1 MQDYINLYLIAV
13 LILFGFT
20 FWLIFSK
27 SKDEKIKIRDASLSN
42 DELEVH
48 AREMAYDHAVSKKLN
63 LFNWPVPR
71 MNENYKYILSVYK
84 ALNEDMQK
92 GIGTTPA
99 AEWLLDN
106 FYVIEEQVKGI
117 RKDLTK
123 EFYSRLPML
132 SSGPFKGYARIYTVA
147 LELVSHTDGRIDEK
161 VLLNYINAY
170 QSHNVLASRELWA
183 LAIMIKLA
191 LIENIRY
198 ICQTIEETQKQRR
211 RVEEILSIAKGENDI
226 DLKKLSSSIESEL
239 KGKYQIGSAFIEHL
253 AFKLRR
259 MGRAYSPILRQIDD
273 ILEINGTNTDT
284 ITHKE
289 HSEQTVRKG
298 SIGNC
303 ILSLKYI
310 ASSNWVDIFESL
322 SKVEN
327 ILKNDPDGTYN
338 QMDLASKNYYRK
350 RIEELALAFDV
361 SEKHIANKVIE
372 LAKRCM
378 ECNGDLSDVRNKR
391 RYHVGYYII
400 GEGLRELE
408 KEIGIRK
415 NPVKRFAAF
424 LKGHPLA
431 LYLGSVVILSTF
443 IGILFSRYIYSEA
456 LKYKGILA
464 SIGFLVSLLP
474 ATDVSINFINWLLNH
489 AFKPSFFPRIE
500 LKGSIPDEFSTMV
513 VIPALLPDEKRALS
527 LIDNLE
533 VYYLSNREKNLY
545 FALAGDYKDS
555 DEKDMPGDDNIVN
568 SAKNRI
574 NELNKKYSKD
584 GNDIFYFFH
593 RHRQYNERQ
602 KKWMGWERKRGALV
616 EFNDMLLGSKKTS
629 YSIVSKDISKL
640 PKVKYVI
647 TLDADTIL
655 PLGTAKKLIGTM
667 VHPLNLPE
675 IDEEKGVVVKGY
687 GLMQPRIGFD
697 IESVNKS
704 LFSRIFAGE
713 EGRDPYAS
721 AVSDV
726 YQDLFGE
733 GIFTGKGIYD
743 IDVFQKLLSNAIP
756 ENTVLSHDLLEG
768 SYIRA
773 GLVSDLELI
782 DGYPTKYNSYAM
794 RLHRWVRGDWQ
805 LIPWLSGHIRNR
817 LGKLVKNPLSTVSRW
832 KIVDNLRRSMVAPSV
847 MLLAALGFSLFP
859 GNICM
864 WIGIL
869 LFIMYFPF
877 ILSGIDYLAY
887 KPLRVILSRRYTP
900 AICGLKAAFLQI
912 TLQFV
917 FLPYQAYLMVNA
929 IAVTLTRVL
938 VTKRNMLEWVTAL
951 DTERTLKNSLKS
963 YVIKMRAGMLQAVV
977 IFGLAALFKPQWAIA
992 AFIVSA
998 GWFVSPYIAYRV
1010 SREEKK
1016 EEVPLDRDDVQ
1027 ELRIT
1032 ARKTWRYYE
1041 EFVNNKNNYLA
1052 PDNYQEEPPNGI
1064 AHRTS
1069 PTNIGLGML
1078 AALCARD
1085 FGYIGTDEMYK
1096 IIRRTV
1102 STIEKLDKWNGHL
1115 YNWYDTRT
1123 LNTLRPR
1130 YISTVDSGNFVCYL
1144 ITLKEGLLEYLNR
1157 PFIEKVLV
1165 DGIKDTINLSNG
1177 EEDGV
1182 VWETEI
1188 LDDFIKSF
1196 DKEDRFDLTLWIKA
1210 LDKLFEKRKEK
1221 SNKKNVW
1228 SFKVENMISGFKEEL
1243 NNYYSWSYLLFEI
1256 PEELTG
1262 GFGKEEIKKSID
1274 TIFELLK
1281 LNKPVAKL
1289 PDHYRKLIAEIDKLS
1304 KIIHKN
1310 KESGFINIKNWLD
1323 RLKHELEKS
1332 IQNTEQIISNYRYLI
1347 DRIDKISN
1355 EMEFIHLY
1363 DNKKQLFSIGYNIE
1377 ENSLTNSYYDLLA
1390 SEARQTSYIAIARG
1404 EVDVQHWFKLGRTL
1418 TRIDRYKGMISWSG
1432 TMFEYLM
1439 PLLIMKSIKN
1449 TLLDETYSFVLMS
1462 QKKYARQRNVPW
1474 GTSESGFYCLDIK
1487 LDYQYKAFGVPWL
1500 GLKRGL
1506 AEDMVV
1512 APYSTMLALPIDPHD
1527 AMRNLK
1533 RLAAEGANGAYG
1545 FYEAVDYTP
1554 ERLPIGSKYGIVK
1567 SYMAHH
1573 QGMSILALNNYLNS
1587 NIMQKRFHN
1596 DPVVD
1601 AAKLLLQEKVPAN
1614 IILTKENKERILPFN
1629 DISFD
1634 IEDSYREYNMPDF
1647 ELPKAHIL
1655 SNGAYCVMVTDKG
1668 TGYSRSTFID
1678 VTRWREDITFDNYGV
1693 FFYIKNDNTNE
1704 AWSSGYM
1711 PMAKHPDKYKV
1722 IFTSGMA
1729 KYIRKDGDIDTVTE
1743 VVVSSG
1749 DNAEIRR
1756 VTLVN
1761 HGSEACVLEVSS
1773 YFELVLAHHA
1783 ADVAHP
1789 AFSNLFIRTQFIPEL
1804 NCLIANRRPR
1814 SENDKSMWACSL
1826 LTVEGD
1832 VLGGIQYETDRF
1844 KFIGRGRDVTNP
1856 QALEPSKP
1864 LSNSVGAVLDPIM
1877 GMRYMIRIEP
1887 GKTARLNLVLG
1898 VSESREGVL
1907 DIAAKYVNAAIIP
1920 EEFNLAATRSRVEAR
1935 YLNLKTSEIEFYQE
1949 LISHILFMSPAQRLR
1964 QECII
1969 NNTRGQSALWQYGI
1983 SGDLPIVLLKLE
1995 KTEEIDIIYEILKAH
2010 EYWRYKNLKVDLV
2023 ILNEEENSY
2032 NNPLNGLI
2040 NDILSASHAHDMIN
2054 KPGGVFV
2061 LKHSDLSDEDINLIC
2076 AAAKVVLSGSAGDLK
2091 EQLYI
2096 RQERELSG
2104 LKSYKVPARNYE
2116 HKLNEEPELD
2126 FYNGIGGFKEGG
2138 REYEIILRTGVT
2150 TPLPWSNVIS
2160 NGKFGFLVTESGS
2173 GYTWHENS
2181 RENKLTTWSN
2191 DPVSD
2196 TPGEVIYL
2204 SDDETGEIWNVTP
2217 LPIREKEAYSVT
2229 HGYGYSIFRHSS
2241 HGFEQEL
2248 IQFVPVNDSIKLS
2261 LTRLK
2266 NISDSTREIS
2276 LYYYI
2281 RPVLGVNDQVTASHI
2296 STQKHESGAILIRN
2310 TYNEEFTGRVAFV
2323 HTSEKVSTFTC
2334 DRKEFFGGGTLSDP
2348 PGIKMVKLSE
2358 TTGAGIDPCV
2368 VICTSISFKPG
2379 EEKELV
2385 FMLGQERNG
2394 KSAEALMGKY
2404 RKISEVKKALSEI
2417 KGFWRDKLESIQF
2430 STPDKAMDC
2439 ILNGWLL
2446 YQVLS
2451 CRMWTRSGF
2460 YQAGGAYGFRDQL
2473 QDSLS
2478 VAHILPEITRA
2489 QILLHSKHQFIEG
2502 DVQHWWHE
2510 EKYKGTRTRFSDDL
2524 LWMPFVTAEYIR
2536 ITGDTDI
2543 LKVEMPFLED
2553 EPLRDFE
2560 DESYRIPRVS
2570 NEVSS
2575 LYDHCIRA
2583 IERSLRFGENG
2594 IPLIG
2599 SGDWNDGMN
2608 TVGNKGRGES
2618 IWLGWFMYSILM
2630 KFAPICSDMGEEERA
2645 RRYTD
2650 IAKDIVRAIEENA
2663 WDGNWYR
2670 RAYFDDGNPLGSI
2683 QNSECQIDSLA
2694 QSWAVISGAG
2704 DRERIGA
2711 AMKALE
2717 NYLIKMDEGLIKLLT
2732 PPFDEGDL
2740 EPGYIKSYVPGV
2752 RENGGQYT
2760 HAACWVV
2767 MAFAL
2772 LGDGDK
2778 ASELF
2783 NLLNPINHAKTH
2795 MEYSKYKVEPY
2806 VMAADVYSV
2815 EPHTGRGGWT
2825 WYTGAAGWMYRIGM
2839 EYILG
2844 FKKNGDNL
2852 LIDPCIPKGWGGFE
2866 IRYRYKETH
2875 YHISVKNPDGVNTG
2889 VSKVIVDGKEV
2900 EEKVIKL
2907 VNDKMEHEVE
2917 VVLGRK
2923 EL

>member
-13 LILFGFT
+13 LILLVFT

-27 SKDEKIKIRDASLSN
+27 SKDEKIKIRDASLTS
-42 DELEVH
+42 DELEAH

-71 MNENYKYILSVYK
+71 MNENYRYILSVYK

-106 FYVIEEQVKGI
+106 FYIIEEQVKGV

-123 EFYSRLPML
+123 EYYSRLPML
-132 SSGPFKGYARIYTVA
+132 RSGQLKGYARIYTVA

-170 QSHNVLASRELWA
+170 QSHNVLANRELWA

-198 ICQTIEETQKQRR
+198 ICQTIEESQNQRR
-211 RVEEILSIAKGENDI
+211 KVEEILSAAKCEEGIDI
-226 DLKKLSSSIESEL
+226 KKLIQNIEVEL
-239 KGKYQIGSAFIEHL
+239 KGQYQVNSAFIEHL
-253 AFKLRR
+253 AYKLRK
-259 MGRAYSPILRQIDD
+259 MGRAYSHVLRHIDD
-273 ILEINGTNTDT
+273 ILDINGTNVDS

-303 ILSLKYI
+303 IISLKFI
-310 ASSNWVDIFESL
+310 SSSNWVDIFEAL
-322 SKVEN
+322 SKVEDV
-327 ILKNDPDGTYN
+327 LRSDPNGTYN
-338 QMDLASKNYYRK
+338 LMDLSSKNYYRK
-350 RIEELALAFDV
+350 RIEELALDFDV
-361 SEKHIANKVIE
+361 SEKHVANKVVDLATRVLESIE
-372 LAKRCM
+372 DKNNVKCKRGC
-378 ECNGDLSDVRNKR
+378 
-391 RYHVGYYII
+391 HVGYYII
-400 GEGLRELE
+400 GEGLKELE
-408 KEIGIRK
+408 KEIGSK
-415 NPVKRFAAF
+415 KTFAKRMAG
-424 LKGHPLA
+424 LIKRSPLT
-431 LYLGSVVILSTF
+431 LYIGSVSILTILISA
-443 IGILFSRYIYSEA
+443 LFSSYIFNGVP
-456 LKYKGILA
+456 KFKGVLA
-464 SIGFLVSLLP
+464 AIGVLAVLVP
-474 ATDVSINFINWLLNH
+474 ATEVSINFINWILNH
-489 AFKPSFFPRIE
+489 VFKPSFFPRIE
-500 LKGSIPDEFSTMV
+500 LKDSIPNEYSTMV
-513 VIPALLPDEKRALS
+513 VIPALLPDEKRAVE
-527 LIDNLE
+527 LINNLE
-533 VYYLSNREKNLY
+533 VYYLSNRENNLY

-555 DEKDMPGDDNIVN
+555 AKKDMENDGKII
-568 SAKNRI
+568 SAALDRI
-574 NELNKKYSKD
+574 KELNKKYCKD
-584 GNDIFYFFH
+584 SNDIFYFFH
-593 RHRQYNERQ
+593 RHRQYNDRQ

-629 YSIVSKDISKL
+629 YSVTSTNISL
-640 PKVKYVI
+640 IPKVKYVI

-655 PLGTAKKLIGTM
+655 PLGTAKKLVGTM

-675 IDEEKGVVVKGY
+675 IDEEKGIVISGY

-743 IDVFQKLLSNAIP
+743 IDVFQKLLANAIP

-773 GLVSDLELI
+773 GLVTDLELI
-782 DGYPTKYNSYAM
+782 DGYPSKYNSYAM

-805 LIPWLSGHIRNR
+805 LLPWLRNNIRNR
-817 LGKLVKNPLSTVSRW
+817 SGKLVKNPLSMVSRW
-832 KIVDNLRRSMVAPSV
+832 KIIDNLRRSLIAPSLI
-847 MLLAALGFSLFP
+847 LLVALGFSIFP
-859 GNICM
+859 GNTDL

-869 LFIMYFPF
+869 LFINYFPF
-877 ILSGIDYLAY
+877 ILSGIDYLVY

-900 AICGLKAAFLQI
+900 VICGLKAAFLQI
-912 TLQFV
+912 TLQFL

-929 IAVTLTRVL
+929 ITITLARVL
-938 VTKRNMLEWVTAL
+938 ITKRNMLEWVTAL
-951 DTERTLKNSLKS
+951 DAEKTLKNSLKS
-963 YVIKMRAGMLQAVV
+963 YVIKMRTGV
-977 IFGLAALFKPQWAIA
+977 IEAIVLLGIALLFKQQSVIP
-992 AFIVSA
+992 AFIISVAWLLSP
-998 GWFVSPYIAYRV
+998 FVAYKV
-1010 SREEKK
+1010 SREEIKTVYPISN
-1016 EEVPLDRDDVQ
+1016 EDLL
-1027 ELRIT
+1027 ELRAV

-1052 PDNYQEEPPNGI
+1052 PDNYQEDPPNGI
-1064 AHRTS
+1064 AYRTS

-1096 IIRRTV
+1096 IVKRTV
-1102 STIEKLDKWNGHL
+1102 STIEKMDKWNGHL

-1144 ITLKEGLLEYLNR
+1144 ITLKEGLIEYLNR
-1157 PFIEKVLV
+1157 PLIEKVLV
-1165 DGIKDTINLSNG
+1165 NGIKDTVNLSG
-1177 EEDGV
+1177 KETDGV
-1182 VWETEI
+1182 FLETDE
-1188 LDDFIKSF
+1188 LDDFAKSF
-1196 DKEDRFDLTLWIKA
+1196 DETGRFDLALWSKA
-1210 LDKLFEKRKEK
+1210 LDRIVQNQRDKARKINAWSRK
-1221 SNKKNVW
+1221 VDYMVSN
-1228 SFKVENMISGFKEEL
+1228 FKEEL
-1243 NNYYSWSYLLFEI
+1243 RNYYSWSYLLFEV
-1256 PEELTG
+1256 PEELKNG
-1262 GFGKEEIKKSID
+1262 SHKNEIEKPIKA
-1274 TIFELLK
+1274 IFDLLK
-1281 LNKPVAKL
+1281 VNVALVKL
-1289 PDHYRKLIAEIDKLS
+1289 PEHYRVINIEIDKLN
-1304 KIIHKN
+1304 KNIAKN
-1310 KESGFINIKNWLD
+1310 KESSFVNIKNWLD

-1332 IQNTEQIISNYRYLI
+1332 AQNVEQIISNYRYLI
-1347 DRIDKISN
+1347 DRIDKISC
-1355 EMEFIHLY
+1355 ETEFIHLY

-1404 EVDVQHWFKLGRTL
+1404 EVDAQHWFKLGRTL

-1439 PLLIMKSIKN
+1439 PLLIMKSVKN
-1449 TLLDETYSFVLMS
+1449 TLLDETYSFVLRS
-1462 QKKYARQRNVPW
+1462 QKKYAKQRNVPW
-1474 GTSESGFYCLDIK
+1474 GTSESGFYSFDIK

-1512 APYSTMLALPIDPHD
+1512 APYSTMLALPVDPHD
-1527 AMRNLK
+1527 SVRNLK
-1533 RLAAEGANGAYG
+1533 KLAAEGANGPYG
-1545 FYEAVDYTP
+1545 YYEAIDYTP

-1573 QGMSILALNNYLNS
+1573 QGMSILALNNYLNG
-1587 NIMQKRFHN
+1587 NIMQRRFHN

-1601 AAKLLLQEKVPAN
+1601 AAKLLLQEKVPTN
-1614 IILTKENKERILPFN
+1614 ILFTKENKERILPFT
-1629 DISFD
+1629 DVTFD
-1634 IEDSYREYNMPDF
+1634 VEDSYREYDMPDYV
-1647 ELPKAHIL
+1647 LPKAHIL
-1655 SNGAYCVMVTDKG
+1655 SNGSYSVMLTDRG
-1668 TGYSRSTFID
+1668 TGYSRSNLFD
-1678 VTRWREDITFDNYGV
+1678 VTRWREDITLDNYGV
-1693 FFYIKNDNTNE
+1693 FFYVRNTNTNE
-1704 AWSSGYM
+1704 VWSSAYA
-1711 PMAKHPDKYKV
+1711 PVSKRPDKYKV
-1722 IFTSGMA
+1722 TFTSGMA
-1729 KYIRKDGDIDTVTE
+1729 KYHRKDGDIDTVTE

-1756 VTLVN
+1756 VTFVN

-1773 YFELVLAHHA
+1773 YFELVLTQHG

-1804 NCLIANRRPR
+1804 NCLIASRRPR
-1814 SENDKSMWACSL
+1814 SENDKTMWAVNV
-1826 LTVEGD
+1826 LTLEGEA
-1832 VLGGIQYETDRF
+1832 LGGIQYETDRF
-1844 KFIGRGRDVTNP
+1844 KFIGRGRDVSDP

-1877 GMRYMIRIEP
+1877 GIRYMIRIDP
-1887 GKTARLNLVLG
+1887 GKTAKLNFIVALA
-1898 VSESREGVL
+1898 ESREAVL
-1907 DIAAKYVNAAIIP
+1907 EIASKYSNHDIIP

-1949 LISHILFMSPAQRLR
+1949 LISHILFISPAQRLR

-1969 NNTRGQSALWQYGI
+1969 NNTKGQPALWPYGI
-1983 SGDLPIVLLKLE
+1983 SGDIPIVLVKLE
-1995 KTEEIDIIYEILKAH
+1995 KTDEIDIIYEILKAH
-2010 EYWRYKNLKVDLV
+2010 EYWKYKNLKVDLV

-2032 NNPLNGLI
+2032 TNPLNGLI
-2040 NDILSASHAHDMIN
+2040 ADILSASHAHDMIN

-2061 LKHSDLSDEDINLIC
+2061 LRESNLPKEDVNLIC
-2076 AAAKVVLSGSAGDLK
+2076 AAARIVLSGNAGDLK
-2091 EQLYI
+2091 EQLN
-2096 RQERELSG
+2096 
-2104 LKSYKVPARNYE
+2104 V
-2116 HKLNEEPELD
+2116 KLDNKLPELKVYKEVPKEYD
-2126 FYNGIGGFKEGG
+2126 HKSGEEVDLQFYNGIGGFNKDGK
-2138 REYEIILRTGVT
+2138 EYEIFLKNGAS

-2160 NGKFGFLVTESGS
+2160 NPKFGFLVTESGS

-2181 RENKLTTWSN
+2181 RENKLTPWSN

-2196 TPGEVIYL
+2196 TPGEIIYL
-2204 SDDETGEIWNVTP
+2204 SDDATGEIWNITP
-2217 LPIREKEAYSVT
+2217 LPIRENGTYTVI
-2229 HGYGYSIFRHSS
+2229 HGFGYSIFRHSA

-2248 IQFVPVNDSIKLS
+2248 TQFVPVNENIKLS
-2261 LTRLK
+2261 LVKLK
-2266 NISDSTREIS
+2266 NVSDSSRVIS

-2310 TYNEEFTGRVAFV
+2310 TYNEEFYGRVAFV
-2323 HTSEKVSTFTC
+2323 DTSAKERTFTC
-2334 DRKEFFGGGTLSDP
+2334 DRKEFFGGSTLSDP
-2348 PGIKMVKLSE
+2348 PGIRRAKLTE
-2358 TTGAGIDPCV
+2358 TAGAGFDPCT
-2368 VICTSISFKPG
+2368 VICSVLSFKPG
-2379 EEKELV
+2379 EEKEIV
-2385 FMLGQERNG
+2385 FTLGEE
-2394 KSAEALMGKY
+2394 KSIKTAEALIFKY
-2404 RKISEVKKALSEI
+2404 RKKDEVKKALKEVE
-2417 KGFWRDKLESIQF
+2417 KFWKEKLESLQF
-2430 STPDKAMDC
+2430 STPDRAMDYM
-2439 ILNGWLL
+2439 LNGWLL
-2446 YQVLS
+2446 YQALS
-2451 CRMWTRSGF
+2451 CRMWTRTGF
-2460 YQAGGAYGFRDQL
+2460 YQSGGAYGFRDQL
-2473 QDSLS
+2473 QDCLS
-2478 VAHILPEITRA
+2478 IAHIMPEITRE
-2489 QILLHSKHQFIEG
+2489 QILLHSKHQFVEG

-2524 LWMPFVTAEYIR
+2524 LWMPYVAAEYIR

-2543 LKVEMPFLED
+2543 LKVETPFLED
-2553 EPLRDFE
+2553 EPLKDFE
-2560 DESYRIPRVS
+2560 DESYRVPRIS
-2570 NEVSS
+2570 NQISS
-2575 LYDHCIRA
+2575 IYDHCIRA
-2583 IERSLRFGENG
+2583 IERSLKFGDHG

-2618 IWLGWFMYSILM
+2618 VWLGWFLYSILM
-2630 KFAPICSDMGEEERA
+2630 KFAPICRDMGEEDRAER
-2645 RRYTD
+2645 YIS
-2650 IAKDIVRAIEENA
+2650 IAKDIARSIEENA

-2670 RAYFDDGNPLGSI
+2670 RAYFDNGHPLGSI

-2704 DRERIGA
+2704 DRDRINT
-2711 AMKALE
+2711 AMNALE
-2717 NYLIKMDEGLIKLLT
+2717 NYLIKRDEGLIKLLT

-2760 HAACWVV
+2760 HAASWVV
-2767 MAFAL
+2767 MAVAL

-2783 NLLNPINHAKTH
+2783 GLLNPINHAKTY

-2806 VMAADVYSV
+2806 VLAADVYSV

-2825 WYTGAAGWMYRIGM
+2825 WYTGAAGWMYRVGM

-2844 FKKNGDNL
+2844 FKKNGDGL
-2852 LIDPCIPKGWGGFE
+2852 SIDPCIPKGWTGFD
-2866 IRYRYKETH
+2866 IKYKYKDTFYR
-2875 YHISVKNPDGVNTG
+2875 IAVKNPDGVNKG
-2889 VSKVIVDGKEV
+2889 IRKIIVDEKELNRSII
-2900 EEKVIKL
+2900 ELID
-2907 VNDKMEHEVE
+2907 DKKEHSVE
-2917 VVLGRK
+2917 VIMGR
-2923 EL
+2923 E